1 MKQDERGL
9 ALSTDSDAAVASF
22 DRAVEHFLKF
32 HADTM
37 VLANRALEAD
47 PGFAMGHCL
56 KAYLLLL
63 AANPAN
69 RPQIDTTLAR
79 AQAGA
84 ANLIPRERMHL
95 AAATAWHQGT
105 IERSFQIWGQ
115 ILDADPTD
123 LLAFRISDTIWFRHG
138 QTASILAQADRV
150 TPRWSADLPG
160 YDCARTIWAF
170 AHEEVGDT
178 KGAEPV
184 VDAALERDPTNYF
197 AHHVKAHVLD
207 TDCRAREG
215 DAWLAGQVIHWSLG
229 NNLIHHLWWHRTLM
243 QLDLGERDAVLA
255 SYDQDIRNFA
265 DPMTK
270 AMPDHYV
277 DLQNANAL
285 LWRLEALGLDVGN
298 RWDELADKA
307 EARIGEAG
315 HLLMVPHLMMAL
327 AATGRD
333 AAAAR
338 FLAALHELAGDQNSM
353 DGSGDCRCGDPG
365 LPSRPRPSSRS
376 ARARRRSART
386 TAAPH
391 PPAWRQQRPARR
403 VLPDADRLSDEGRPS
418 RCCLGNDRP
427 RNRHAVRAADTTGR
441 ICRRCS
447 LAHVIRATVTN
458 SGDRTA
464 KREWVPQPHLGV
476 RSACSGGISDFD
488 QTNLIAKFVSQRE
501 NIRHRGDPVLRSIEH
516 EHRSSAGCKAVINRP
531 LAPSLHKRR
540 RVRPPAGTA
549 RARIIARGYKA
560 SLQHDPVHFI
570 AEIVPANVP
579 VIASP
584 NRP

>member
-160 YDCARTIWAF
+160 YDCAQTIWAF

-184 VDAALERDPTNYF
+184 VDAALEHDPTNYF

-215 DAWLAGQVIHWSLG
+215 DAWLAGQVVHWSLG

-338 FLAALHELAGDQNSM
+338 FLAALHELAGDQTLWTAPAIADVVIPVCQAALAHRRGQHARVVDLLEPRQPRIRLLGGSNAQRDVFFQMLINSAM
-353 DGSGDCRCGDPG
+353 KADRRDVVSAMIAHETAT
-365 LPSRPRPSSRS
+365 RS
-376 ARARRRSART
+376 APPTQRAGYAAAAR
-386 TAAPH
+386 
-391 PPAWRQQRPARR
+391 W
-403 VLPDADRLSDEGRPS
+403 LM
-418 RCCLGNDRP
+418 
-427 RNRHAVRAADTTGR
+427 
-441 ICRRCS
+441 
-447 LAHVIRATVTN
+447 
-458 SGDRTA
+458 
-464 KREWVPQPHLGV
+464 
-476 RSACSGGISDFD
+476 
-488 QTNLIAKFVSQRE
+488 
-501 NIRHRGDPVLRSIEH
+501 
-516 EHRSSAGCKAVINRP
+516 
-531 LAPSLHKRR
+531 
-540 RVRPPAGTA
+540 
-549 RARIIARGYKA
+549 
-560 SLQHDPVHFI
+560 
-570 AEIVPANVP
+570 
-579 VIASP
+579 
-584 NRP
+584 

>member
-1 MKQDERGL
+1 
-9 ALSTDSDAAVASF
+9 
-22 DRAVEHFLKF
+22 
-32 HADTM
+32 
-37 VLANRALEAD
+37 
-47 PGFAMGHCL
+47 
-56 KAYLLLL
+56 
-63 AANPAN
+63 
-69 RPQIDTTLAR
+69 
-79 AQAGA
+79 
-84 ANLIPRERMHL
+84 MHL

-160 YDCARTIWAF
+160 YDCAQTIWAF

-215 DAWLAGQVIHWSLG
+215 NEWLAGQVIHWSLG

-338 FLAALHELAGDQNSM
+338 FLAALHELAGDQTLWTAPAIA
-353 DGSGDCRCGDPG
+353 DVVIPVCQAALAHRRGQHARVVDLLEPRQPRIRLLGGSNAQRDVFFQMLIDSAMKADRRDVV
-365 LPSRPRPSSRS
+365 SAMIAHETATRS
-376 ARARRRSART
+376 APPTQRAGYAAAAR
-386 TAAPH
+386 
-391 PPAWRQQRPARR
+391 W
-403 VLPDADRLSDEGRPS
+403 LM
-418 RCCLGNDRP
+418 
-427 RNRHAVRAADTTGR
+427 
-441 ICRRCS
+441 
-447 LAHVIRATVTN
+447 
-458 SGDRTA
+458 
-464 KREWVPQPHLGV
+464 
-476 RSACSGGISDFD
+476 
-488 QTNLIAKFVSQRE
+488 
-501 NIRHRGDPVLRSIEH
+501 
-516 EHRSSAGCKAVINRP
+516 
-531 LAPSLHKRR
+531 
-540 RVRPPAGTA
+540 
-549 RARIIARGYKA
+549 
-560 SLQHDPVHFI
+560 
-570 AEIVPANVP
+570 
-579 VIASP
+579 
-584 NRP
+584 